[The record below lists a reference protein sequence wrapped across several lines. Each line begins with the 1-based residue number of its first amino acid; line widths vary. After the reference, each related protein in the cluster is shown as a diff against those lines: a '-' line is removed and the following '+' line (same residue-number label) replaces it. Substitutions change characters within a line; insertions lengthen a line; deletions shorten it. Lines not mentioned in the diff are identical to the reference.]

1 MKLISL
7 SLIFAL
13 SGFAASTQAQT
24 VDVKGT
30 DASAQE
36 DGTTTTIEIKKGKT
50 GTVGTTEKLW
60 EIVEG
65 TADVE
70 GEASASTKDAKANWK
85 KECNEW
91 KKEIRAD
98 NKENKVMVVNCGQM
112 SCGGDAGSKICT
124 SKANYK
130 IKTKMN

>member
-7 SLIFAL
+7 ALIFAL
-13 SGFAASTQAQT
+13 SSFAASAQT

-30 DASAQE
+30 DAGGQE

-60 EIVEG
+60 ELTEG

-91 KKEIRAD
+91 KKEFRSD
-98 NKENKVMVVNCGQM
+98 NKENKIINLNCGQM
-112 SCGGDAGSKICT
+112 TCGGDAGSKICT
-124 SKANYK
+124 SKASYK